1 MELQDHQTHLQ
12 NLVNQANTL
21 SNEIE
26 TKRTLLLKVQGL
38 IEESV
43 AKIDIYAGSVNGAN
57 TTISSSM
64 WNGSGMYVA
73 GTYHILGY

>member
-26 TKRTLLLKVQGL
+26 TKRTLLLKVQGV
-38 IEESV
+38 IEYLSE
-43 AKIDIYAGSVNGAN
+43 
-57 TTISSSM
+57 
-64 WNGSGMYVA
+64 
-73 GTYHILGY
+73 LGVKLPEPPAPEETPETPSEPEVSE

>member
-26 TKRTLLLKVQGL
+26 TKRTLLLKVQGA
-38 IEESV
+38 IEYLSE
-43 AKIDIYAGSVNGAN
+43 
-57 TTISSSM
+57 
-64 WNGSGMYVA
+64 
-73 GTYHILGY
+73 LGVKLPEAPAPVETSEETPEAPPEPEVSE

>member
-26 TKRTLLLKVQGL
+26 TKRNLLLKVQGA
-38 IEESV
+38 IE
-43 AKIDIYAGSVNGAN
+43 Y
-57 TTISSSM
+57 ISE
-64 WNGSGMYVA
+64 
-73 GTYHILGY
+73 LGVKLPEPPAPETSEAALEPEVSE

>member
-26 TKRTLLLKVQGL
+26 TKRTLLLKVQGA
-38 IEESV
+38 IEYLSE
-43 AKIDIYAGSVNGAN
+43 
-57 TTISSSM
+57 
-64 WNGSGMYVA
+64 
-73 GTYHILGY
+73 LGIKLPEAPSEPEVVE

>member
-26 TKRTLLLKVQGL
+26 TKRNLLLKVQGA
-38 IEESV
+38 IEYLSE
-43 AKIDIYAGSVNGAN
+43 
-57 TTISSSM
+57 
-64 WNGSGMYVA
+64 
-73 GTYHILGY
+73 LGVKLPEPPAPETPETPLEPEVSE

>member
-26 TKRTLLLKVQGL
+26 TKRTLLLKVQGV
-38 IEESV
+38 IEQLSE
-43 AKIDIYAGSVNGAN
+43 
-57 TTISSSM
+57 
-64 WNGSGMYVA
+64 
-73 GTYHILGY
+73 LGVKLPEPPAETPEAPPEPEVSE

>member
-26 TKRTLLLKVQGL
+26 SKRTLLLKVQGV
-38 IEESV
+38 IEYLSE
-43 AKIDIYAGSVNGAN
+43 
-57 TTISSSM
+57 
-64 WNGSGMYVA
+64 
-73 GTYHILGY
+73 LGVKLPAAPAPETPEAPPEPEVSE

>member
-26 TKRTLLLKVQGL
+26 TKRTLLLKVQGV
-38 IEESV
+38 IEYLSE
-43 AKIDIYAGSVNGAN
+43 
-57 TTISSSM
+57 
-64 WNGSGMYVA
+64 
-73 GTYHILGY
+73 LGVTLPEAPTETPERHQNQKSLNK

>member
-26 TKRTLLLKVQGL
+26 TKRTLLLKVQGV
-38 IEESV
+38 IEYLSE
-43 AKIDIYAGSVNGAN
+43 
-57 TTISSSM
+57 
-64 WNGSGMYVA
+64 
-73 GTYHILGY
+73 LGVKLPAPPAPAETPEAPPEPEVSE

>member
-26 TKRTLLLKVQGL
+26 KKKNSTL
-38 IEESV
+38 E
-43 AKIDIYAGSVNGAN
+43 N
-57 TTISSSM
+57 TRC
-64 WNGSGMYVA
+64 N
-73 GTYHILGY
+73 

>member
-26 TKRTLLLKVQGL
+26 TKRTLLLKVQGA
-38 IEESV
+38 IEYLSELGV
-43 AKIDIYAGSVNGAN
+43 TLPEAPAPAKTPEAPPEPEVSE
-57 TTISSSM
+57 
-64 WNGSGMYVA
+64 
-73 GTYHILGY
+73 